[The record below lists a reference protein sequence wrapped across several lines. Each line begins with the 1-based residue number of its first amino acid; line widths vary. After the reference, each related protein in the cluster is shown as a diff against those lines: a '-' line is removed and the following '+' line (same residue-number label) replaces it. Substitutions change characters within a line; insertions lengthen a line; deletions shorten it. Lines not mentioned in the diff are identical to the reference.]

1 MVEIAVRFDRGTLE
15 VSGDKD
21 LVGSL
26 PAILWDPRT
35 HSHRAP
41 AFRWSAI
48 TQAAS
53 DRSWLISGPL
63 APTRRALPSPLLRP
77 DLRSYQAEALGA
89 WDAFGQR
96 GVVVLPTGA
105 GKTRVA
111 IGAMASLACHTLILA
126 PTCALVDQWVR
137 EIGLYYKGSVG
148 VVSDGVSRLEAITV
162 MTFESASRRIEEYGD
177 RFDLVVVDE
186 AHHFSAAFR
195 AEILESAIAPA
206 RLGLS
211 ATPPDPGSA
220 AAATLGRVLG
230 PIVCEVELEALTGTH
245 LAPLEKVRLAVQ
257 LDAEERRQYDLEYA
271 PFGELARAY
280 RKANPGASWAALAAS
295 LNACSEGRLALRGM
309 HRARAIA
316 ALPKAKRCLVSAL
329 LDQQRERRTLLFA
342 ASAVDA
348 RRLAEDNLIPLITAD
363 TGRLERL
370 DMLTLFRQGKYRALV
385 SARVLNEGIDVPDAE
400 VAILAGGSLGERE
413 KTQRTGRVLRPVQGK
428 TAKVYEIVTAATLD
442 DPYRRGRRGGYAGQ

>member
-35 HSHRAP
+35 RSHRAP

-53 DRSWLISGPL
+53 ERAWLISGPL
-63 APTRRALPSPLLRP
+63 APARRVLPRPLLRP
-77 DLRSYQAEALGA
+77 DLRSYQAEALRA
-89 WDAFGQR
+89 WDAFARR

-111 IGAMASLACHTLILA
+111 IAAMASLACQTLILA

-137 EIGLYYKGSVG
+137 EIGHYYDGPVG
-148 VVSDGVSRLEAITV
+148 MVSDGVSRLEAITV
-162 MTFESASRRIEEYGD
+162 MTFESASRRIEDYGD

-195 AEILESAIAPA
+195 AEILESAVAPF

-211 ATPPDPGSA
+211 ATPPDPASA

-230 PIVCEVELEALTGTH
+230 PVVCEVEIDALTGKH
-245 LAPLEKVRLAVQ
+245 LAPLEKVRLVVQ

-280 RKANPGASWAALAAS
+280 RKANPGANWGSLAAALGAS
-295 LNACSEGRLALRGM
+295 SEGRLALRGL
-309 HRARAIA
+309 HRARTIA
-316 ALPKAKRCLVSAL
+316 ALPRAKRAMVGAL
-329 LDQQRERRTLLFA
+329 LDQHRERRTLLFA
-342 ASAVDA
+342 ASAADA
-348 RRLAEDNLIPLITAD
+348 RTLAEDNLIPLITAD
-363 TGRLERL
+363 TGRLERV
-370 DMLTLFRQGKYRALV
+370 DMLALFRQGKYRALV
-385 SARVLNEGIDVPDAE
+385 SARVLNEGIDVPDADI
-400 VAILAGGSLGERE
+400 AILAGGSLGVRE
-413 KTQRTGRVLRPVQGK
+413 KTQRIGRVLRPVEGK
-428 TAKVYEIVTAATLD
+428 TARVYDIVTTATVD
-442 DPYRRGRRGGYAGQ
+442 DPQRRGRRGGHAGQ